1 MVFLWD
7 LFIILTPP
15 PQKKNKKGIVLLT
28 ILILIIKICMMTI
41 IIIKIK
47 NIFTGKIPFKAY
59 FPDLQVNYKHYCIV
73 KLVVIYM

>member
-28 ILILIIKICMMTI
+28 ILILIIKICMII

-73 KLVVIYM
+73 KLVVRYM

>member
-1 MVFLWD
+1 MGLVHNFN
-7 LFIILTPP
+7 TP

-28 ILILIIKICMMTI
+28 ILILIIKICMII

-73 KLVVIYM
+73 KLVVRYM

>member
-1 MVFLWD
+1 M
-7 LFIILTPP
+7 I
-15 PQKKNKKGIVLLT
+15 
-28 ILILIIKICMMTI
+28 I

-73 KLVVIYM
+73 KLVVRYM

>member
-1 MVFLWD
+1 MGLVHNFN
-7 LFIILTPP
+7 TPP
-15 PQKKNKKGIVLLT
+15 PKKNKKGIVLLT
-28 ILILIIKICMMTI
+28 ILILIIKICMII

-73 KLVVIYM
+73 KLVVRYM